1 MNHPNYSEM
10 FNIAADLDFRDIPES
25 QRLNPDRRLNG
36 LLYLQSKLLEP
47 SKFWTDWHAEHDEL
61 HLSSVYK
68 LACTLSQEDVDYLN
82 ACGICW
88 DSSNNYF
95 YMFV

>member
-25 QRLNPDRRLNG
+25 QRLNPDRKLNG
-36 LLYLQSKLLEP
+36 MLYLQSKLQKPEE
-47 SKFWTDWHAEHDEL
+47 FWFGWAASHEEL
-61 HLSSVYK
+61 YLTGVNN
-68 LACTLSQEDVDYLN
+68 LASPLSQDDVNYLN

-88 DSSNNYF
+88 NSSNNYF
-95 YMFV
+95 YIFV